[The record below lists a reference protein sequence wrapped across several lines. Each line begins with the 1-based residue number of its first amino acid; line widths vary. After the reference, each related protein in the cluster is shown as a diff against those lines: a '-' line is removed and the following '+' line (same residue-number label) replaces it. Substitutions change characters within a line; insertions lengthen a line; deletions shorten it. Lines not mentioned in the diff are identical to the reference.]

1 MKYIV
6 PPTATTWAPVPED
19 SHFPIQNLPFCRF
32 EEPELGEIHLGV
44 RIGDQLL
51 SIDSLIEHGFLG
63 EYSDRVFL
71 DIADLAN
78 PNEPTALG
86 IGPDLPALPTGLSDL
101 RRQIAELL
109 DADNPELRDN
119 AEATEGAFFDAEAA
133 TFEVPTFCSAFV
145 DFYSGIH
152 HASNVGRMFRPTQ
165 PPLLPNYRHVPIAYN
180 GKASTVFVSGTGIVR
195 PKGQYLPAG
204 ADAPVYGACQELD
217 FELEMGFYIA
227 QASVPWQ
234 PVQAGEA
241 EEHILGLVLV
251 NDWSARDL
259 QRWEYQPLGPFLS
272 KSFSTSASPYLVTLD
287 ALEPFRIQGMPQD
300 PAPLPHL
307 RTTGAHHFDIQ
318 LEVLLQTPA
327 MSRPQVISRSNTKH
341 LYWSMAQQI
350 AHLTSNG
357 APLTSGDLCA
367 SGTISGEEEGTFGSL
382 LELTWKG
389 ERPLTMK
396 ETGETRTFLEDGDR
410 VILTGWGKGQGYR
423 VGFGS
428 VEGVVLPAR

>member
-1 MKYIV
+1 MKYVV
-6 PPTATTWAPVPED
+6 PATATTWAPVPED

-32 EEPELGEIHLGV
+32 EEPEFGEIHLGV

-51 SIDSLIEHGFLG
+51 SIDSLI
-63 EYSDRVFL
+63 DRGLLAEFADRQFL

-78 PNEPTALG
+78 PNDPVALG
-86 IGPDLPALPTGLSDL
+86 LASDLPKLPTGLSDL
-101 RRQIAELL
+101 RRKIAELL
-109 DADNPELRDN
+109 YSDNPKLRD
-119 AEATEGAFFDAEAA
+119 DAEAREDVFFPA
-133 TFEVPTFCSAFV
+133 ETAQLEVPTYCASFV

-180 GKASTVFVSGTGIVR
+180 GKASTVYASGTNIVR

-204 ADAPVYGACQELD
+204 ADTPLYGACQELD
-217 FELEMGFYIA
+217 FELEMGFYLS
-227 QASVPWQ
+227 QSTEPWTT
-234 PVQAGEA
+234 VAVGEA

-251 NDWSARDL
+251 NDWSARDF

-272 KSFSTSASPYLVTLD
+272 KSFATSASPYLVTLD
-287 ALEPFRIQGMPQD
+287 ALEPFRIEGMAQD

-307 RTTGAHHFDIQ
+307 RATGSHHFDIH
-318 LEVLLQTPA
+318 LEVQLQTPA

-357 APLTSGDLCA
+357 APLTPGDLCA

-389 ERPLTMK
+389 ERPLRME

-410 VILTGWGKGQGYR
+410 VILTAWAEGQGYK

-428 VEGVVLPAR
+428 VEGTVLPSR